1 MTISAGESF
10 DTATELA
17 PVAGEGKVIEGR
29 SLGQLAWA
37 RLRKDKVAMAGGVVS
52 LILIL
57 IAISAWPLTWLGWI
71 HPNDSNADA
80 LNIENSMPAG
90 SFGGVTW
97 EHPFGVDP
105 QLGRDIM
112 DRVIVGLQ
120 TSLSIAG
127 AATVLAIAIG
137 VTVGVLAGFFGGWVD
152 AVLARIMDILLAFPV
167 LLFSIALLVILR
179 TIGEIGPLAGNTLS
193 YVALVAII
201 GGFGWAYPARIIRG
215 QALSLRE
222 KEFVEAARC
231 LGASD
236 RRIMQHSIL
245 PNCASSLIVQ
255 FTLGIGYAM
264 LIEAGLSFLGLG
276 VQPPTPAWG
285 QMVGLARNFITIA
298 PWLIT
303 YPGLAIFIA
312 VLAFNFL
319 GDGLREAT
327 DPRLRG
333 SRLQAT
339 HR

>member
-1 MTISAGESF
+1 MSAVAADGRLSLPAADRRSQASREFLRRLTANRLAFIGLVIILLLTLAALLADWITPHDPYAQISSEAMQPPSWNHLFGTDNVGR
-10 DTATELA
+10 DTFSRLIY
-17 PVAGEGKVIEGR
+17 G
-29 SLGQLAWA
+29 A
-37 RLRKDKVAMAGGVVS
+37 RVS
-52 LILIL
+52 L
-57 IAISAWPLTWLGWI
+57 
-71 HPNDSNADA
+71 
-80 LNIENSMPAG
+80 
-90 SFGGVTW
+90 FVGVTSMILAAGL
-97 EHPFGVDP
+97 GVP
-105 QLGRDIM
+105 LG
-112 DRVIVGLQ
+112 L
-120 TSLSIAG
+120 
-127 AATVLAIAIG
+127 
-137 VTVGVLAGFFGGWVD
+137 LAGYFGGWLDTVTMR
-152 AVLARIMDILLAFPV
+152 AMDTLLAFP
-167 LLFSIALLVILR
+167 ALLLAIFIVAVLGPSLSNAILA
-179 TIGEIGPLAGNTLS
+179 IG
-193 YVALVAII
+193 II
-201 GGFGWAYPARIIRG
+201 YIPAFARLTR
-215 QALSLRE
+215 ANVLSLRE

-236 RRIMQHSIL
+236 GRIMWRSIL

-333 SRLQAT
+333 ARLQGAG
-339 HR
+339 R

>member
-1 MTISAGESF
+1 MSAVATDGRLTLAPATERTRATRAFVRQLTANRPAFAGLLIIGLLTLAALLAPWIAPSDPYQQISAEAMQPPSWAHLFGTDNVGRDS
-10 DTATELA
+10 LSR
-17 PVAGEGKVIEGR
+17 VIFG
-29 SLGQLAWA
+29 A
-37 RLRKDKVAMAGGVVS
+37 RVS
-52 LILIL
+52 LFVGVTSMIVAA
-57 IAISAWPLTWLGWI
+57 AIGIPLGMT
-71 HPNDSNADA
+71 
-80 LNIENSMPAG
+80 AG
-90 SFGGVTW
+90 YFGGTL
-97 EHPFGVDP
+97 DT
-105 QLGRDIM
+105 LTMR
-112 DRVIVGLQ
+112 
-120 TSLSIAG
+120 
-127 AATVLAIAIG
+127 AID
-137 VTVGVLAGFFGGWVD
+137 T
-152 AVLARIMDILLAFPV
+152 LLAFP
-167 LLFSIALLVILR
+167 ALLLAIFIVAVL
-179 TIGEIGPLAGNTLS
+179 GPSLS
-193 YVALVAII
+193 NAIVAIGI
-201 GGFGWAYPARIIRG
+201 IYIPSFARLTR
-215 QALSLRE
+215 ANVLSLRE

-303 YPGLAIFIA
+303 YPGLAIFIC

-333 SRLQAT
+333 AGLQVSR
-339 HR
+339 R

>member
-1 MTISAGESF
+1 MSAV
-10 DTATELA
+10 ATDGRLALA
-17 PVAGEGKVIEGR
+17 PAMERTRAPRAFIRQLTTNRLAFVGLLIIVLLTLAALLAPWIAPRDPYQQISTEAMQPPSWSHLFGTDNVGRDSLSRVIYG
-29 SLGQLAWA
+29 A
-37 RLRKDKVAMAGGVVS
+37 RVS
-52 LILIL
+52 LFVGVTSMIVAA
-57 IAISAWPLTWLGWI
+57 AIGIPLGMT
-71 HPNDSNADA
+71 
-80 LNIENSMPAG
+80 AG
-90 SFGGVTW
+90 YFGGVL
-97 EHPFGVDP
+97 D
-105 QLGRDIM
+105 
-112 DRVIVGLQ
+112 
-120 TSLSIAG
+120 
-127 AATVLAIAIG
+127 TVTMRAI
-137 VTVGVLAGFFGGWVD
+137 D
-152 AVLARIMDILLAFPV
+152 ALLAFP
-167 LLFSIALLVILR
+167 ALLLAIFIVAVL
-179 TIGEIGPLAGNTLS
+179 GPSQSNAI
-193 YVALVAII
+193 VAIGI
-201 GGFGWAYPARIIRG
+201 IYIPSFARLTR
-215 QALSLRE
+215 ANVLSLRE

-255 FTLGIGYAM
+255 FTLGVGYAM

-333 SRLQAT
+333 ARFQGT

>member
-1 MTISAGESF
+1 MSAVV
-10 DTATELA
+10 
-17 PVAGEGKVIEGR
+17 PEGRLTLPAAEGR
-29 SLGQLAWA
+29 SQATRAFLRRLTANRLALIGLAIILLLTGAALLAAWIAPQDPNQQISTEAMQPPSWNHLFGTDNVGRDTLSRVIYGA
-37 RLRKDKVAMAGGVVS
+37 RVS
-52 LILIL
+52 L
-57 IAISAWPLTWLGWI
+57 
-71 HPNDSNADA
+71 
-80 LNIENSMPAG
+80 
-90 SFGGVTW
+90 F
-97 EHPFGVDP
+97 
-105 QLGRDIM
+105 
-112 DRVIVGLQ
+112 
-120 TSLSIAG
+120 
-127 AATVLAIAIG
+127 
-137 VTVGVLAGFFGGWVD
+137 VGVAAMILAAGIGIPLGLAAGYFGGWLDTVTM
-152 AVLARIMDILLAFPV
+152 RSMDTLLAFP
-167 LLFSIALLVILR
+167 ALLLAIFIVAVLGPSLSNAILA
-179 TIGEIGPLAGNTLS
+179 IG
-193 YVALVAII
+193 II
-201 GGFGWAYPARIIRG
+201 YIPAFARLTR
-215 QALSLRE
+215 ANVLSLRE